1 MCQQLLVC
9 WNSAAPYNGLI
20 LGNKKDTFS
29 VEFFA
34 RARKI
39 MQRFIKSF
47 FVSFLVFIPVSG
59 VLTFIFITTI
69 SLLSIAGVSNENVR
83 YAIDTY
89 LWSFPG
95 VLYAYMVSFIGTLL
109 YQYGIIT

>member
-1 MCQQLLVC
+1 M
-9 WNSAAPYNGLI
+9 I

-29 VEFFA
+29 IEFFA

-39 MQRFIKSF
+39 MQRLIKSF
-47 FVSFLVFIPVSG
+47 FVSFLIFIPVSF
-59 VLTFIFITTI
+59 VLIFTFIATI
-69 SLLSIAGVSNENVR
+69 SLLSIAGVPHEHVR